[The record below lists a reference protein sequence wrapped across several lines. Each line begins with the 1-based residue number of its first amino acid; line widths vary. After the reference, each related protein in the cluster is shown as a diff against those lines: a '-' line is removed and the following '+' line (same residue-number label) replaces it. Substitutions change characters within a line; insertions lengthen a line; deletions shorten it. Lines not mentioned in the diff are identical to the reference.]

1 MEARNEKRGARRL
14 KRKAMRLRDF
24 ALEVFFGK
32 HEFSTPY
39 LLAQSDC
46 ESLSIEELL
55 ALEADVA
62 EARQDFLHTW
72 LGYAENDGLPELR
85 QAIARLCGN
94 LGAQRVL
101 LHTGAQEAVFSG
113 MNALLEKG
121 DHLICMFP
129 AYQSLY
135 EVGRALGCEV
145 SFWPFRQTAH
155 GWAIELEDLQALI
168 RPNTKAVAI
177 NTPHNPTGYALSNT
191 ELHEICAL
199 AAKRGIWLFADEVYK
214 GLEAEGAATP
224 WGCEIYERAVS
235 VGVMS
240 KAYGLPGLRIG
251 WAVSQDAGLMA
262 KMSRFKNYLSICCAA
277 PSEALALLAL
287 RHGPAILARNRA
299 IIRENLR
306 ISDAFFSR
314 HPDLFV
320 YNRPRSGP
328 IAFHKI
334 RITQPIGEFCETLA
348 AEAGVLLLPGGVYEV
363 DGPYFRMGYGRRSF
377 KENLARFEAWLAA
390 KKLI

>member
-1 MEARNEKRGARRL
+1 MEAGDENRAARGL
-14 KRKAMRLRDF
+14 KRKAMRIRDF

-32 HEFSTPY
+32 HEFSTPH

-46 ESLSIEELL
+46 ESMSIEELL
-55 ALEADVA
+55 ALEPDAA
-62 EARQDFLHTW
+62 QARRDFLQTW

-85 QAIARLCGN
+85 QAIAGLCGN
-94 LGAQRVL
+94 LGAERVL
-101 LHTGAQEAVFSG
+101 VHTGAQEAVFSG
-113 MNALLEKG
+113 MNVLLEKG

-145 SFWPFRQTAH
+145 SFWPFRQTAR
-155 GWAIELEDLQALI
+155 GWAIEPEDLQALI
-168 RPNTKAVAI
+168 RPNTRAIVI
-177 NTPHNPTGYALSNT
+177 NTPHNPTGYALSDT
-191 ELHEICAL
+191 ELQEICAL
-199 AAKRGIWLFADEVYK
+199 AAKRGIWLLADEVYK
-214 GLEAEGAATP
+214 GLGPEGEAAP
-224 WGCEIYERAVS
+224 WSCEIYERAVS

-251 WAVSQDAGLMA
+251 WAASPDAGLIA

-314 HPDLFV
+314 HADLFV

-334 RITQPIGEFCETLA
+334 RISEPIEEFCETLA
-348 AEAGVLLLPGGVYEV
+348 AEAGVLLLPGSVYEV

-377 KENLARFEAWLAA
+377 GENLARFEAWLAA
-390 KKLI
+390 RLD

>member
-1 MEARNEKRGARRL
+1 MKV
-14 KRKAMRLRDF
+14 RDF
-24 ALEVFFGK
+24 ALEVFFGRY
-32 HEFSTPY
+32 EFSAPY

-46 ESLSIEELL
+46 ESMSIESLL
-55 ALEADVA
+55 ALEPDGE
-62 EARQDFLHTW
+62 EARRDFLHTR

-85 QAIARLCGN
+85 HAVAGLCGN

-101 LHTGAQEAVFSG
+101 LHTGAEEAVFNA
-113 MNALLEKG
+113 MNVLLEKG

-145 SFWPFRQTAH
+145 SFWPFHQTAQ
-155 GWAIELEDLQALI
+155 GWALDPEDLDALI
-168 RPNTKAVAI
+168 RPNTKAIVI
-177 NTPHNPTGYALSNT
+177 NTPHNPTGYALSAA
-191 ELHEICAL
+191 ELREICAL
-199 AAKRGIWLFADEVYK
+199 AATRGIWLFADEVYK
-214 GLEAEGAATP
+214 GLEPEGAAAP
-224 WGCEIYERAVS
+224 WSCELYERGVS

-251 WAVSQDAGLMA
+251 WAASPDAGLIA

-299 IIRENLR
+299 IISENLR

-314 HPDLFV
+314 HADLFV

-334 RITQPIGEFCETLA
+334 RISTPIREFCETLA
-348 AEAGVLLLPGGVYEV
+348 RESGVLLLPGSVYEV

-377 KENLARFEAWLAA
+377 GENLARFEAWLAD

>member
-1 MEARNEKRGARRL
+1 MEAGHARRNARAC
-14 KRKAMRLRDF
+14 KGEAMKIRDF
-24 ALEVFFGK
+24 ALEVFFGA
-32 HEFSTPY
+32 HEFSAPY

-46 ESLSIEELL
+46 ESLSIEQLL
-55 ALEADVA
+55 ALEPDPA
-62 EARQDFLHTW
+62 EARRDFLQTW

-85 QAIARLCGN
+85 HAVADLCGH
-94 LGAQRVL
+94 LGAERVL
-101 LHTGAQEAVFSG
+101 LHTGAQEAVFGG
-113 MNALLEKG
+113 MNVLLEKG

-145 SFWPFRQTAH
+145 SFWSFSQTAQ
-155 GWAIELEDLQALI
+155 GWAIALEDLQGLI
-168 RPNTKAVAI
+168 RPNTKAIVI
-177 NTPHNPTGYALSNT
+177 NTPHNPTGYALSRA
-191 ELHEICAL
+191 ELLDIRAL
-199 AAKRGIWLFADEVYK
+199 AAKQGIWLFADEVYK
-214 GLEAEGAATP
+214 GLEPEDAAAP
-224 WGCEIYERAVS
+224 WCCEIYERAVS

-251 WAVSQDAGLMA
+251 WVASPDAGLIA
-262 KMSRFKNYLSICCAA
+262 KMSRFKNYQSICCAV

-306 ISDAFFSR
+306 ISDAFFNR
-314 HPDLFV
+314 HADLFV
-320 YNRPRSGP
+320 YNRPQSGP

-334 RITQPIGEFCETLA
+334 RIGEPIGKFCETLA
-348 AEAGVLLLPGGVYEV
+348 AEAGVLLLPGSVYEV
-363 DGPYFRMGYGRRSF
+363 EEPYFRMGYGRRSF
-377 KENLARFEAWLAA
+377 GENLARFEAWLTD